1 MKPFDM
7 TLGYLSIADVGPLAL
22 IQVAA
27 QAGFKSLGVR
37 LTARKPEDHWPYP
50 VIGQSQQVQALQQAL
65 QDGGLRL
72 SNVSTYHI
80 YPETQLSDLLPVI
93 ELSHKLGANYIVAC
107 AYDPDESRLGDF
119 LGRYAEEMGQA
130 GMRIAFEVVS
140 YSVCSRLDQALAL
153 LRRVNSPHLG
163 LMLDPLHLVRGGGS
177 ISEVAGLN
185 KEDICFAQVCD
196 APWVKPDGMD
206 ASTEAKSMRFYPG
219 EAQLPLTDFLKY
231 LGPHVELEMEL
242 PVWADKHLS
251 PLERAQKI
259 HQKSSAYFSQQHI
272 ITS

>member
-1 MKPFDM
+1 MKTFDL
-7 TLGYLSIADVGPLAL
+7 TLGYLSIADVGPLEL
-22 IQVAA
+22 IQVAEL
-27 QAGFKSLGVR
+27 AGFRSLGLRV
-37 LTARKPEDHWPYP
+37 TARKPQENWPYP
-50 VIGQSQQVQALQQAL
+50 VIGLSNQVLAIKQAL

-72 SNVSTYHI
+72 SNISTYHL

-93 ELSHKLGANYIVAC
+93 ELSHKLGASYIVAC
-107 AYDPDESRLGDF
+107 AYDPDASRLGDF
-119 LGRYAEEMGQA
+119 LGRYAEVMGQA

-140 YSVCSRLDQALAL
+140 YSAYSRLDQALPL

-177 ISEVAGLN
+177 LSQVASLN
-185 KEDICFAQVCD
+185 QADICFAQVCD
-196 APWVKPDGMD
+196 APSIKPDSVD

-219 EAQLPLTDFLKY
+219 EAELPLPEFLKH

-242 PVWADKHLS
+242 PVWADIHLS
-251 PLERAQKI
+251 PLDRARKI